1 MANNQPLS
9 PQGYN
14 ITEDPA
20 NTNPFWERDTGGGG
34 NVPAGGTAGQ
44 FLTKKSAAD
53 YDTEWTT
60 PDFATTQE
68 VNSAED
74 RLAADIDAET
84 TARQNADTQLQA
96 AITANSTALSAEQ
109 TARQDADAAN
119 AAAIQAEQS
128 ARAQAISALQTA
140 ISALDTALD
149 GETSA
154 RESAVAAL
162 QQSITAL
169 QNTVNGLDIPD
180 TSDLE
185 TAITALQSAV
195 SALETDLA
203 AEETA
208 RENADTQLQAAIDAE
223 ETARGNAV
231 DELNAA
237 IVAQAGDITAE
248 ETARQQA
255 DTALEAQLDT
265 LSEHDMPTGGT
276 AGQVLKKKT
285 ATDYDAEWADESAGL
300 PTPDSAG
307 QVLTAGEDLTPEWQ
321 TPQEGHNIPAGGT
334 AGQVLT
340 KKTATDYDV
349 EWKTPDT
356 GGGGT
361 NPLPTGGTTGQVLKK
376 ASNTDYDVEWA
387 DEDTGGGGG
396 SLTRESYFSLSVEV
410 ATTAWNGTSGAAT
423 HNLSYFMFQ
432 SDMANVKLSELEIV
446 ESTGTGTY
454 NVYTALFDPAKMVA
468 DRNNKIQVPFGV
480 GFAFTPSAGLTG
492 ISFIPSCLEAV
503 KPTTTKTYTVTWY
516 NYK

>member
-14 ITEDPA
+14 ITEDPV

-96 AITANSTALSAEQ
+96 AITATSTALSAEQ

-162 QQSITAL
+162 QQSIAAL

-255 DTALEAQLDT
+255 DSALEAQLDT

-307 QVLTAGEDLTPEWQ
+307 QVLTAGEDLTPEWK
-321 TPQEGHNIPAGGT
+321 TPQEGHNIPSGGT

-387 DEDTGGGGG
+387 DEDTGGGSG

-454 NVYTALFDPAKMVA
+454 NVYTSLFDPAKMVA

-492 ISFIPSCLEAV
+492 ISFIPACLEAV
-503 KPTTTKTYTVTWY
+503 KPTATKTYTVTWY